1 MVVARAN
8 GRKVVLGA
16 HSLSAAEE
24 TKQTFDIVV
33 HNNPNFNQLN
43 YDNDIALLKVTAYC

>member
-16 HSLSAAEE
+16 HSLSGAEE
-24 TKQTFDIVV
+24 SKQTFDIVV
-33 HNNPNFNQLN
+33 YNNPQFDPNN
-43 YDNDIALLKVTAYC
+43 YNNDIALLKVTVYC